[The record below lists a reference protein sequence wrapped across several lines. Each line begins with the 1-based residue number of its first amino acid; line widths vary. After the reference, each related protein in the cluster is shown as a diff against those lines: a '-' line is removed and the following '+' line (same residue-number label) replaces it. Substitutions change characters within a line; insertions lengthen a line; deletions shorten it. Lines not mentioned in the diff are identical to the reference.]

1 MDGEKRR
8 RFLSCLPGYDQAF
21 FTFLPEE
28 PYNRYCKE
36 DTLVYNVKN
45 GEIWPV

>member
-8 RFLSCLPGYDQAF
+8 RFLSVMPEYDQAF

-28 PYNRYCKE
+28 PYEAYKKE
-36 DTLVYNVKN
+36 DTLVYTVSEGKLS
-45 GEIWPV
+45 